1 MPDASNEYLTARC
14 ACGGVEI
21 KAFGTPIGSLA
32 CHCDD
37 CQEGSRR
44 IEALPGA
51 GLIRDPAG
59 GTAYVVYR
67 KDRIRYTNGAHL
79 LKKYKIRENSATSR
93 SVASCC
99 NSAMV
104 MTFADVRHWVPVY
117 RARFKDGVPP
127 LQMRVCTKFKPSG
140 SVLPDDVPAYKMFA
154 PKFMFRLLASR
165 IAMLL
170 GRGSA

>member
-1 MPDASNEYLTARC
+1 MPDASNKHLI
-14 ACGGVEI
+14 ACCMCGSVEI
-21 KAFGTPIGSLA
+21 EVSGPPIGSLA

-59 GTAYVVYR
+59 GTAYVVFR
-67 KDRIRYTNGAHL
+67 KDRIRYASGGPL
-79 LKKYKIRENSATSR
+79 LMKHKIKEKSATNR
-93 SVASCC
+93 WVASCC

-104 MTFADVRHWVPVY
+104 ITFDDARHWVPVY
-117 RARFKDGVPP
+117 RARFKDDVP
-127 LQMRVCTKFKPSG
+127 LLEMRICTKFKPAG
-140 SVLPDDVPAYKMFA
+140 SVIPDDVPAHTMFSL
-154 PKFMFRLLASR
+154 KFMFRLLMSR
-165 IAMLL
+165 IAMLS

>member
-1 MPDASNEYLTARC
+1 MPDASNTYLIARC

-21 KAFGTPIGSLA
+21 EAGGAPIGSLA

-37 CQEGSRR
+37 CQEGSRQ

-67 KDRIRYTNGAHL
+67 KDRIRYAKGAGL
-79 LKKYKIRENSATSR
+79 LKKYKIREKSATSR
-93 SVASCC
+93 SVAICC

-104 MTFADVRHWVPVY
+104 MTFDDARHWVPVY
-117 RARFKDGVPP
+117 RARFGGGAPP
-127 LQMRVCTKFKPSG
+127 LQMRICTKFKPAG
-140 SVLPDDVPAYKMFA
+140 SAVPDDVPAYAMFA
-154 PKFMFRLLASR
+154 PRFMFRLLVSG
-165 IAMLL
+165 IAMMF
-170 GRGSA
+170 RRASA